1 MKSKLIKSFCLFT
14 IAITSLVSCDEYED
28 YDLSAP
34 TPIVEFDLSVDGYT
48 ATFTN
53 KSQNATHYLWEFGDG
68 FTSLDKNPTYTFEVP
83 GDSIQIRLS
92 AFTEGYYSADF
103 SVAYIDLVGKT
114 GSASN
119 FVGDYE
125 GLIAPAEGESL
136 PFSTTT
142 TAVAGEEAIMFGN
155 LLKANRLQ
163 YESWGYLNSKGTD
176 DFAKIIF
183 KENGVIEIPL
193 QYMYHLDGNG
203 YVDNVYIVGKG
214 SYRADTG
221 AISLEYIELFEG
233 DGLDWDG
240 KTITE
245 KVIIARKQ

>member
-1 MKSKLIKSFCLFT
+1 
-14 IAITSLVSCDEYED
+14 
-28 YDLSAP
+28 
-34 TPIVEFDLSVDGYT
+34 
-48 ATFTN
+48 
-53 KSQNATHYLWEFGDG
+53 
-68 FTSLDKNPTYTFEVP
+68 
-83 GDSIQIRLS
+83 
-92 AFTEGYYSADF
+92 
-103 SVAYIDLVGKT
+103 
-114 GSASN
+114 
-119 FVGDYE
+119 
-125 GLIAPAEGESL
+125 
-136 PFSTTT
+136 
-142 TAVAGEEAIMFGN
+142 MFGN

-214 SYRADTG
+214 SYRADTV